1 MWLRQ
6 LFPERDVNLKL
17 RRQIGTELV
26 RMPRCLKVDP
36 ARCGIGVLTDGNKPQ
51 PTDLMV
57 DNAPEGRRSNRGAAM
72 GDQRS
77 RPAGGPGA
85 ASPTVVRTLS
95 CGGRAIVRRRLH
107 GFDRLHC
114 RECLWP
120 PSPTG
125 ERLAERQADWVASY
139 QTLAILPSSRSTS
152 EGLGSITLAHFC
164 YCPCH

>member
-77 RPAGGPGA
+77 RPLEAL
-85 ASPTVVRTLS
+85 VQHLQ
-95 CGGRAIVRRRLH
+95 L
-107 GFDRLHC
+107 
-114 RECLWP
+114 
-120 PSPTG
+120 
-125 ERLAERQADWVASY
+125 
-139 QTLAILPSSRSTS
+139 
-152 EGLGSITLAHFC
+152 
-164 YCPCH
+164 